1 MLKKSILAVA
11 LATLAFGQVAKAQTN
26 LQIFY
31 DFGKDR
37 NIFTTTLEG
46 FYGDNWGNTFFFID
60 YDYQLNNSAPNGTYF
75 EIARCLNFWQNTK
88 LGALSAHVEWNGGQ
102 FASNAWLFGA
112 EYLLHSSDFRYT
124 LTLEVL
130 YKRISGQKDLD
141 KMDPA
146 VRPWDKVSDV
156 PLQFTIVWGC
166 ADIFGA
172 KGLTF
177 SGFADFWWENCAWTD
192 NEGNTTKTGVVFI
205 SEPQLWYNIG
215 SLFGCPN
222 LNIGGEVEF
231 AYNFAGGWRSD
242 LEFHKNKG
250 LTVAPAA
257 GIKWNF

>member
-1 MLKKSILAVA
+1 MKKSLLIVA
-11 LATLAFGQVAKAQTN
+11 LVATAFCAKAQVN
-26 LQIFY
+26 IQEQY
-31 DFGKDR
+31 DFNR
-37 NIFTTTLEG
+37 EHLTTTLEM
-46 FYGDNWGNTFFFID
+46 FKTDNWGSTFFFTDIYHPD
-60 YDYQLNNSAPNGTYF
+60 KLNGPTGYYT
-75 EIARCLNFWQNTK
+75 EIARGLNFWQDTK

-112 EYLLHSSDFRYT
+112 EYFLHSQDFRYT

-177 SGFADFWWENCAWTD
+177 SGFADFWWENCAWVD
-192 NEGNTTKTGVVFI
+192 PDGNVEKTQCVFI

>member
-1 MLKKSILAVA
+1 MKKFLLFVA
-11 LATLAFGQVAKAQTN
+11 LVATAFCAKAQVN
-26 LQIFY
+26 IQEQY
-31 DFGKDR
+31 DFNR
-37 NIFTTTLEG
+37 EHLTTTLEM
-46 FYGDNWGNTFFFID
+46 FKMDKWGSTFFFTDIYHPD
-60 YDYQLNNSAPNGTYF
+60 KLYGPTGYYT
-75 EIARCLNFWQNTK
+75 EIARGLNFWQNTK

-112 EYLLHSSDFRYT
+112 EYLLHSQDFRYT

-130 YKRISGQKDLD
+130 YKDISGQKLLD
-141 KMDPA
+141 QDPA
-146 VRPWDKVSDV
+146 RPYDKVSDV

-166 ADIFGA
+166 TDIFGL

-177 SGFADFWWENCAWTD
+177 SGFADFWWENYCWGVKENGDPD
-192 NEGNTTKTGVVFI
+192 NTSVVFI

-242 LEFHKNKG
+242 LDFYKNKG
-250 LTVAPAA
+250 LTIAPAC